1 MSYMRSAS
9 ILLVLLAA
17 VLWGTTGTAQSFAP
31 EGTHP
36 VAFGAFRLCIG
47 GAALLLFSMLQ
58 KNFSLS
64 GWPLQSLIA
73 AALCMAFYQPF
84 FFSAVLMTGVAV
96 GTVTAI
102 GSAPVIAGLLEWI
115 LYKRIPARKWWIAT
129 ITAITGCVLLF
140 ANPEAITVDPIG
152 MLLALGAG
160 TAFATYTIV
169 SKELLHTHP
178 PDTVTAVVFTLAA
191 IILAPALLFFDLSW
205 IATPAGIGTGLYIG
219 IIATAFA
226 YLLFARGLT
235 GIKSSTAVTLSLAEP
250 MTAALLGV
258 MLVGETLSLLSWT
271 GVLLLM
277 MSIVILSFKRKTEAR
292 I

>member
-1 MSYMRSAS
+1 MKSAS
-9 ILLVLLAA
+9 ILFVLCAA

-31 EGTHP
+31 DDTHP

-47 GAALLLFSMLQ
+47 GGALLLFSILQ
-58 KNFSLS
+58 KNFSFS
-64 GWPLQSLIA
+64 GWPRQSLLA

-84 FFSAVLMTGVAV
+84 FFSAVLITGVAV

-102 GSAPVIAGLLEWI
+102 GSAPVIAGLLEFL
-115 LYKRIPARKWWIAT
+115 LYKRIPSRTWWLAT
-129 ITAITGCVLLF
+129 FTAITGCVFLF
-140 ANPEAITVDPIG
+140 ANPEAITVDPVG

-169 SKELLHTHP
+169 SKELLTIHS
-178 PDTVTAVVFTLAA
+178 PDTVTAVVFTFAA
-191 IILAPALLFFDLSW
+191 MILAPVLLFFDLSW
-205 IATPAGIGTGLYIG
+205 IATPEGIGSGLYIG
-219 IIATAFA
+219 VIATAIA

-235 GIKSSTAVTLSLAEP
+235 DIKSSTAVTLSLAEP

-271 GVLLLM
+271 GILLLM
-277 MSIVILSFKRKTEAR
+277 MSIVILSFKRKTEAG

>member
-1 MSYMRSAS
+1 MRSAS
-9 ILLVLLAA
+9 TLFVLFAA
-17 VLWGTTGTAQSFAP
+17 MLWGTTGTAQSFAP
-31 EGTHP
+31 DGTHP

-47 GAALLLFSMLQ
+47 GGALLLFSILQ

-64 GWPLQSLIA
+64 GWPLPTLIA
-73 AALCMAFYQPF
+73 AACCMAFYQPF

-102 GSAPVIAGLLEWI
+102 GSAPVIAGLLEWL
-115 LYKRIPARKWWIAT
+115 LYKRIPDRKWWAAT
-129 ITAITGCVLLF
+129 FTAITGCVFLF
-140 ANPEAITVDPIG
+140 ANPQAITVDPVG

-169 SKELLHTHP
+169 SKELLNSHP

-191 IILAPALLFFDLSW
+191 VLLSPVLFFFDLDW
-205 IATPAGIGTGLYIG
+205 IATPEGLGTGLYIG
-219 IIATAFA
+219 VIATAFA
-226 YLLFARGLT
+226 YLLFARGLQ
-235 GIKSSTAVTLSLAEP
+235 GIKPSTAVTLSLAEP

-258 MLVGETLSLLSWT
+258 AIVGETLSLLSWT
-271 GVLLLM
+271 GVCLLM
-277 MSIVILSFKRKTEAR
+277 MSIVILSIQRKTEAG